1 MYRIGIV
8 LQARMDSSRL
18 PGKAL
23 LQFQN
28 RTILEHCLTPMH
40 KIKFSDHEIIPII
53 ATSKRKVDD
62 LICEISNRNN
72 IEVYRGATENVFQRY
87 YSVFM
92 NYKLEIV
99 VRLTADNPFISPK
112 AICEAIDIMLN
123 NMDRPSIVTTRG
135 MGLPK
140 GLDVECFNRKAMEVT
155 KKSIISDY
163 DKEHVTSFMLKSK
176 KVSKIKF
183 NTNAYEIL
191 LKTASHSYTIDTA
204 QDYLSITKIQI
215 KV

>member
-40 KIKFSDHEIIPII
+40 KIEFSDHEIIPII

-176 KVSKIKF
+176 KVSKVKF